1 MFLFKGK
8 YNYMNF
14 NVPNNLK
21 NYTVISYPEWYSNW
35 FANKYSNRLNNVLE
49 SFKKFTI
56 KNKEDNLK
64 ALDLIYNYSY
74 LKLAVL
80 WNTSC
85 LKVYNKNDNV
95 SIVGCKYLN
104 LTKNGFIN
112 LVFQLYA
119 DSKILKYKVYIEDF
133 INKLGINDSELYKF
147 TVILFF
153 VNKDKHFNI
162 DIKNGFYSDTYFKV
176 VNHGKL
182 YFNDNSLKLLE
193 KQDLNLFSTMAS
205 KKSKFMLMTFKKW
218 IDKKIPI
225 KYHDH
230 FMIFSSAVLF
240 SYGLRPLNDLD
251 LFIDDNLPENIL
263 NIIKKDLVDSDT
275 RFPFID
281 ITIMKFRWGSGS
293 WNIWMKKWAKLFGAK
308 SITHCVSDPDF
319 HFYFMGLKMICIE
332 ADIVRRLER
341 NRPRAVADLLMINR
355 KLGYVFD
362 FKPIPKTSVI
372 FVDYSFDTSRLK
384 GLEYKHDKGD
394 EIVCHLKTDTN
405 RFIGT
410 IRWFLRTKY
419 KFKEYSEEDIKNM
432 LPDFVYI

>member
-1 MFLFKGK
+1 
-8 YNYMNF
+8 MNL
-14 NVPNNLK
+14 NIPTNLK
-21 NYTVISYPEWYSNW
+21 NYCVSSYPDWYSNW
-35 FANKYSNRLNNVLE
+35 LSTDILNRSKKSND
-49 SFKKFTI
+49 SFKSLQKFTV
-56 KNKEDNLK
+56 KSNNDDLN
-64 ALDLIYNYSY
+64 ALDYIYRYNNI
-74 LKLAVL
+74 KLSIL
-80 WNTSC
+80 WNTSY
-85 LKVYNKNDNV
+85 LKEYDKNTKISIIV
-95 SIVGCKYLN
+95 SKYIN
-104 LTKNGFIN
+104 LSGNGFIN
-112 LVFQLYA
+112 LIYQLYA
-119 DSKILKYKVYIEDF
+119 DSKILKYKVLIKDF
-133 INKLGINDSELYKF
+133 IDKLNLDSINLNKF
-147 TVILFF
+147 VVVLFF
-153 VNKDKHFNI
+153 VNKGEHFNI
-162 DIKNGFYSDTYFKV
+162 SINNGFYSDNYFQV
-176 VNHGKL
+176 VNHGRIL
-182 YFNDNSLKLLE
+182 FNNNSLKLLE
-193 KQDLNLFSTMAS
+193 KQSLDLYGMMAS
-205 KKSKFMLMTFKKW
+205 KKSKCMLMTFKKW
-218 IDKKIPI
+218 LDSNIPL

-251 LFIDDNLPENIL
+251 LFIDDNLPDRIL
-263 NIIKKDLVDSDT
+263 NIIKHDLVDSDT

-281 ITIMKFRWGSGS
+281 TTIMKFRWGSGS
-293 WNIWMKKWAKLFGAK
+293 WDIWMKKWAKLFGAK
-308 SITHCVSDPDF
+308 SINHCVSNPDF

-394 EIVCHLKTDTN
+394 EIVCHLKTDIN